1 MGLLHGIDWDG
12 KKEVDVQFTAKHQDD
27 VEVSDIACDRHGV
40 DTLILFELVNKLPI

>member
-1 MGLLHGIDWDG
+1 MELIGMEKRRSLYN
-12 KKEVDVQFTAKHQDD
+12 FTAKHQDD